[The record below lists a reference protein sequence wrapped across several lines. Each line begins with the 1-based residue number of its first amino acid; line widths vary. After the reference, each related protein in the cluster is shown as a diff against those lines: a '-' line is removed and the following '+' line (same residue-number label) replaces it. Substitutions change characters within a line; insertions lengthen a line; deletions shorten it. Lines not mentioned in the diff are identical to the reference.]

1 MISPIRTGCAA
12 EPVTNALQTSVP
24 PLPLTIRAAGS
35 CCASQRLLPAVRRA
49 WRACGDRV
57 A

>member
-1 MISPIRTGCAA
+1 VISPIRTGCAA